1 MYGKKKKK
9 ALTKQERRIAS
20 SVNTKPKK
28 SFKQNKTKTNA
39 SNSIKTK
46 INDSKDK
53 TNYLANPIQGFY
65 EDKEALNHPS
75 YQIACDDKTWTRFT
89 DLSHTKP
96 KHSRCFVFIK
106 NPNPED
112 NTPAYLRKYIKT
124 SKIGT
129 RGKYYKTYVLQDE
142 YRNAVM
148 QYYKEHENK
157 KNKK

>member
-1 MYGKKKKK
+1 MFGKKKKK

-28 SFKQNKTKTNA
+28 SFKQNKVNKA
-39 SNSIKTK
+39 K
-46 INDSKDK
+46 INDFKDK
-53 TNYLANPIQGFY
+53 TNYPKKPMQGFY

-75 YQIACDDKTWTRFT
+75 YQVACDDKTWTRFT

-112 NTPAYLRKYIKT
+112 NNPAYLRKYIKT

-129 RGKYYKTYVLQDE
+129 RGKFYKKYVLSDE

-148 QYYKEHENK
+148 QYYKEYENK
-157 KNKK
+157 KISNKKN